1 MPRTAKL
8 FALLI
13 LVVAALAIA
22 AQPQQPVPPQGAKPS
37 DLPAHGPLQTEQPPQ
52 GAGQQRPGG
61 PQQGGFQPP
70 PKVPSSPA
78 EAVFKNVKFFKGKS
92 ATDLMSG
99 MIAAD
104 GGLGVQCE
112 FCHYGTDLDKDGKK
126 EKDDAR
132 KYFEITQYV
141 DDTYFRG
148 RPRITCW
155 SCHMGQQE
163 PARYKMDEKAIAD
176 AKDEIGL
183 KPEDEQK
190 PAEEV
195 FKNIQKLKG
204 LPAGRIPQVMALY
217 SAAVG
222 KDCSFC
228 HVPNK
233 WEADDKRNK
242 QTAREMMTMTQDV
255 LAKFFNGRGP
265 IGCFTCHHGNN
276 DPERLGPWERQPQR
290 PGQGQPGQRPGGPGS
305 QPGGPGERP
314 NGASSSGQPSSVP
327 K

>member
-1 MPRTAKL
+1 VAQEATAP
-8 FALLI
+8 
-13 LVVAALAIA
+13 
-22 AQPQQPVPPQGAKPS
+22 PQQPPAATQG
-37 DLPAHGPLQTEQPPQ
+37 QP
-52 GAGQQRPGG
+52 GQQRPSG
-61 PQQGGFQPP
+61 PGQPGQGGFQPP
-70 PKVPSSPA
+70 PKVPSPA
-78 EAVFKNVKFFKGKS
+78 AETVFKNVKFFKGKP

-126 EKDDAR
+126 EKEDAR
-132 KYFEITQYV
+132 KYFEVAQYV
-141 DDTYFRG
+141 NDQYFRG
-148 RPRITCW
+148 RQRITCW
-155 SCHMGQQE
+155 SCHLGQQE
-163 PARYKMDEKAIAD
+163 PARFKMDEKAIAD

-190 PAEEV
+190 PAEQV
-195 FKNIQKLKG
+195 FKNIQILKG
-204 LPAGRIPQVMALY
+204 LPAGRLPMVMTLY

-233 WEADDKRNK
+233 WEADDKRPK
-242 QTAREMMTMTQDV
+242 QRAREMMTMTQDV

-276 DPERLGPWERQPQR
+276 DPERLGPWERPPQR
-290 PGQGQPGQRPGGPGS
+290 SGQGQRPGGPGA
-305 QPGGPGERP
+305 QPPAAPGERP
-314 NGASSSGQPSSVP
+314 SGPPSSEQPSSTSSVL